1 MSMIK
6 RATGRIEQF
15 TDAEGEEVQAS
26 EVEETTDA
34 PEAQSVVVKD
44 VLEIPLVSDVF
55 LDPEASDTGDDVI
68 AKDC

>member
-15 TDAEGEEVQAS
+15 TDKDGEEVQA
-26 EVEETTDA
+26 EVVVEDTDA
-34 PEAQSVVVKD
+34 PEAQTVVVKD
-44 VLEIPLVSDVF
+44 VLEIPIATDVF
-55 LDPEASDTGDDVI
+55 LDPDASDTGEDVI